1 MEYIRKQFMEL
12 SQGSS
17 LIMIKNYIFH
27 TLPDMITSSFNPRII
42 NHEYFAIQISMNDVS
57 DIISAMQPSFVLNS

>member
-1 MEYIRKQFMEL
+1 
-12 SQGSS
+12 
-17 LIMIKNYIFH
+17 MIKNYIFH
-27 TLPDMITSSFNPRII
+27 TLPDVITSSFNPRTI